1 MLFGLSSPFAIFC
14 CLVLS
19 FSELVE
25 QKWNIFGAKNM
36 ARLTKRKKKNG
47 WSHIA
52 TIRIKGYPSVSRTF
66 DTKGEA
72 LAWAVKTEESI
83 KAKKYNDP
91 RLAMSVSFSQAVQ
104 KYLDTIS
111 CNKAITTHMREKASA
126 ARLVEQIGTETP
138 FGSISTAIVAQYR
151 DTRLKEV
158 SAYSVR
164 QELALLSHL
173 FTKAKKE
180 WGIPVENPVSGIERP
195 APPRGRT
202 RFLTEE
208 EASKLL
214 EACRKARNK
223 SLYYYVLT
231 LLHTG
236 MRASEAAGLYWR
248 QINFKKRVAYLS
260 DTKNKDPRWVP
271 LTHELV
277 AELSSLRELTEGRDE
292 NMVFLNEGQ
301 LQSDRVKA
309 RPGIK
314 FREAF
319 DAAKKRAGL
328 PDIHMHDLRHTAAS
342 HLIMAGVDIR
352 TLADILG
359 HRTLQMVQRYTH
371 LLHDHKLLAID
382 KIGKLGQGKE

>member
-1 MLFGLSSPFAIFC
+1 
-14 CLVLS
+14 
-19 FSELVE
+19 
-25 QKWNIFGAKNM
+25 M
-36 ARLTKRKKKNG
+36 ARVTKRKKKSG
-47 WSHIA
+47 WSFIA
-52 TIRIKGYPSVSRTF
+52 TIRIKEYPSVSRTF

-72 LAWAVKTEESI
+72 SAWAAKTEESI
-83 KAKKYNDP
+83 KARKYKDP
-91 RLAMSVSFSQAVQ
+91 RLAMSISFGQAVE

-126 ARLVEQIGTETP
+126 ARLKEQIGTETA
-138 FGSISTAIVAQYR
+138 FGSISSATVAQYR
-151 DTRLKEV
+151 DIRMKEV

-202 RFLTEE
+202 RFLTNKES
-208 EASKLL
+208 SKLL
-214 EACRKARNK
+214 EACRKARNIK
-223 SLYYYVLT
+223 FYYYILT

-236 MRASEAAGLYWR
+236 MRASEAAGLYWS
-248 QINFKKRVAYLS
+248 QIDFAKRVIYLP

-271 LTHELV
+271 LTKELV
-277 AELSSLRELTEGRDE
+277 EELSTLRKLTEGRDE
-292 NMVFLNEGQ
+292 NMVFMNERQ
-301 LQSDRVKA
+301 LKSDRVKA

-319 DAAKKRAGL
+319 DAAKKRAGM

-371 LLHDHKLLAID
+371 LLHDHKLKAID
-382 KIGKLGQGKE
+382 KIGKLGRSQD

>member
-1 MLFGLSSPFAIFC
+1 
-14 CLVLS
+14 
-19 FSELVE
+19 
-25 QKWNIFGAKNM
+25 M
-36 ARLTKRKKKNG
+36 ARITKRKKQHG
-47 WSHIA
+47 WSYLA
-52 TIRIKGYPSVSRTF
+52 TIRIKGYPSVCRTF

-72 LAWAVKTEESI
+72 SAWAVKTEESI

-91 RLAMSVSFSQAVQ
+91 RLAMNVNFGQAIE

-111 CNKAITTHMREKASA
+111 CNKAVTTHMREKASA
-126 ARLVEQIGTETP
+126 ARLVEQIGAETP
-138 FGSISTAIVAQYR
+138 FGSISTSMVAQYR
-151 DTRLKEV
+151 DGRLKEV

-214 EACRKARNK
+214 DACRKARNK
-223 SLYYYVLT
+223 SLYYFILT

-236 MRASEAAGLYWR
+236 MRASEAAGLFWR
-248 QINFKKRVAYLS
+248 QINFEKRVIYLP
-260 DTKNKDPRWVP
+260 DTKNKDSRWVP
-271 LTHELV
+271 LTKELV
-277 AELSSLRELTEGRDE
+277 AELSKLRELTGGQDGK
-292 NMVFLNEGQ
+292 MVFLAEGQ
-301 LQSDRVKA
+301 LQTDRVKA

-371 LLHDHKLLAID
+371 LLHDHKLEAID
-382 KIGKLGQGKE
+382 KIGKLGRVDNRN

>member
-1 MLFGLSSPFAIFC
+1 
-14 CLVLS
+14 
-19 FSELVE
+19 
-25 QKWNIFGAKNM
+25 M
-36 ARLTKRKKKNG
+36 ARVTKRKKMNG
-47 WSHIA
+47 WSFIA

-72 LAWAVKTEESI
+72 SAWAAKTEESI

-91 RLAMSVSFSQAVQ
+91 RLAMKVSFGKAVE

-126 ARLVEQIGTETP
+126 ARLLEQIGTKTP
-138 FGSISTAIVAQYR
+138 FGSISTPMIAQYR
-151 DTRLKEV
+151 DSRMKVV

-195 APPRGRT
+195 APPHGRT

-223 SLYYYVLT
+223 RFYYYILT

-248 QINFKKRVAYLS
+248 QINFKKRVIYLP

-271 LTHELV
+271 LTKELV
-277 AELSSLRELTEGRDE
+277 AELFNLKEGGVYHCGPLQLIPH
-292 NMVFLNEGQ
+292 NFL
-301 LQSDRVKA
+301 
-309 RPGIK
+309 
-314 FREAF
+314 
-319 DAAKKRAGL
+319 
-328 PDIHMHDLRHTAAS
+328 
-342 HLIMAGVDIR
+342 
-352 TLADILG
+352 
-359 HRTLQMVQRYTH
+359 
-371 LLHDHKLLAID
+371 
-382 KIGKLGQGKE
+382 

>member
-1 MLFGLSSPFAIFC
+1 
-14 CLVLS
+14 
-19 FSELVE
+19 
-25 QKWNIFGAKNM
+25 M
-36 ARLTKRKKKNG
+36 ARVTKRKKKNG
-47 WSHIA
+47 WSFIA

-66 DTKGEA
+66 DTKGEVS
-72 LAWAVKTEESI
+72 AWAAKTEESI

-91 RLAMSVSFSQAVQ
+91 RLAMNISFGQTIE
-104 KYLDTIS
+104 KYLETIS
-111 CNKAITTHMREKASA
+111 CKKAIITHMREKVSA
-126 ARLVEQIGTETP
+126 ARLMEQIGTETP
-138 FGSISTAIVAQYR
+138 FGSISSAIVAQHR
-151 DTRLKEV
+151 DARLKEV

-180 WGIPVENPVSGIERP
+180 WEIPVENPVSGIERP

-202 RFLTEE
+202 RFLTEQ

-223 SLYYYVLT
+223 SFYYFILT

-248 QINFKKRVAYLS
+248 QINLKKRVIYLL

-271 LTHELV
+271 LTKDLV
-277 AELSSLRELTEGRDE
+277 AELSNLREITEGRDE
-292 NMVFLNEGQ
+292 NLVFLNEGQ
-301 LQSDRVKA
+301 LQSDRAKA

-328 PDIHMHDLRHTAAS
+328 HDLHMHDLRHTAAS

-371 LLHDHKLLAID
+371 LLHEHKLEAID
-382 KIGKLGQGKE
+382 KIGKLGR